1 MRHVIKTG
9 SAAVTDGA
17 LIADP
22 GDGFKIIIF
31 GVHFAAAAD
40 CKLTIEHGST
50 TLHSTHVTD
59 TWATS
64 TVDPIGRK
72 AADARWVAPAS
83 TAVIYTTDTS
93 VDQVVEV
100 WYDVVSTGT

>member
-1 MRHVIKTG
+1 MQHVIKTG

-22 GDGFKIIIF
+22 GDNRKVVIF
-31 GVHFAAAAD
+31 GVHFAAAGD

-50 TLHSTHVTD
+50 ALHITHVTD
-59 TWATS
+59 TDATS
-64 TVDPIGRK
+64 AVGPIGDGLGDRL
-72 AADARWVAPAS
+72 WEAPAS
-83 TAVIYTTDTS
+83 TAVTYTTDTS

-100 WYDVVSTGT
+100 WYAITAAA

>member
-9 SAAVTDGA
+9 SAAVTKGA

-22 GDGFKIIIF
+22 GDGFKIVIF
-31 GVHFAAAAD
+31 GVHFAAAGD

-50 TLHSTHVTD
+50 ALHSTHVTD
-59 TWATS
+59 TDAIS
-64 TVDPIGRK
+64 EVDPIGRK

-83 TAVIYTTDTS
+83 TAVTYTTDTS

-100 WYDVVSTGT
+100 WYAITAAA